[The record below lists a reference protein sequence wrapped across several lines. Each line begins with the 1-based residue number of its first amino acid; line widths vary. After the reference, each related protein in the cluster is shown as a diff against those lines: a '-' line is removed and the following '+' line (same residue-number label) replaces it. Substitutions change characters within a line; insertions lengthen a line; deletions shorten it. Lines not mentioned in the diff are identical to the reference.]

1 LTGHGPVRLLG
12 AGSGFGSKGDPRWVD
27 GASKP
32 RGLATQSGN
41 IIRMRLV
48 LLALFSLV
56 LVAPQAADAARREE
70 PRTAS
75 ARPQAGTKPPVTRPA
90 SAPQRSSATAPQR
103 SSANAPRQAARP
115 QQGSRTQQ
123 TARAGDVRTQRT
135 GIVVRGASAA
145 TVSRDASANCTRR
158 NGRTV
163 CGGRSGVAGW
173 QAGLP
178 AVDYAQTDCP
188 AGTFATLARGHENVV
203 RCMPI

>member
-1 LTGHGPVRLLG
+1 
-12 AGSGFGSKGDPRWVD
+12 
-27 GASKP
+27 
-32 RGLATQSGN
+32 
-41 IIRMRLV
+41 MRLV
-48 LLALFSLV
+48 LLALFSFV

-75 ARPQAGTKPPVTRPA
+75 ARPQAGAKAPTTRPA
-90 SAPQRSSATAPQR
+90 ATTQRSSATAPRPAARPQQ
-103 SSANAPRQAARP
+103 ATRQQQAGRP
-115 QQGSRTQQ
+115 QQGSRQQ
-123 TARAGDVRTQRT
+123 QAARPGDVRTQRT

-145 TVSRDASANCTRR
+145 TVSRDAAANCTRR

>member
-1 LTGHGPVRLLG
+1 
-12 AGSGFGSKGDPRWVD
+12 
-27 GASKP
+27 
-32 RGLATQSGN
+32 
-41 IIRMRLV
+41 MRLV
-48 LLALFSLV
+48 LLALFSFV

-75 ARPQAGTKPPVTRPA
+75 ARPQAGAKAPTTRPA
-90 SAPQRSSATAPQR
+90 ATTQRSSATAPR
-103 SSANAPRQAARP
+103 PAARP
-115 QQGSRTQQ
+115 QQGSRQQ
-123 TARAGDVRTQRT
+123 QAARPGDVRTQRT

-145 TVSRDASANCTRR
+145 TVSRDAAANCTRR

>member
-1 LTGHGPVRLLG
+1 
-12 AGSGFGSKGDPRWVD
+12 
-27 GASKP
+27 
-32 RGLATQSGN
+32 
-41 IIRMRLV
+41 MRLV

-70 PRTAS
+70 PRSAS
-75 ARPQAGTKPPVTRPA
+75 ARPQAGAKAPATRPA
-90 SAPQRSSATAPQR
+90 ATTQRSSAVTTPR
-103 SSANAPRQAARP
+103 SSAATTSRPAANARP
-115 QQGSRTQQ
+115 QQ

-145 TVSRDASANCTRR
+145 TVSREASASCTRR

-163 CGGRSGVAGW
+163 CGPSRSGVAGW

>member
-1 LTGHGPVRLLG
+1 
-12 AGSGFGSKGDPRWVD
+12 
-27 GASKP
+27 
-32 RGLATQSGN
+32 
-41 IIRMRLV
+41 MRLV

-70 PRTAS
+70 PRTQAS
-75 ARPQAGTKPPVTRPA
+75 RPQAGPKAPTTRPA
-90 SAPQRSSATAPQR
+90 AAAAPRSSATTARPATRQAAR
-103 SSANAPRQAARP
+103 PAPRQAARP
-115 QQGSRTQQ
+115 QQ

-145 TVSRDASANCTRR
+145 TVSREAAASCTRR

-163 CGGRSGVAGW
+163 CGPSRSGVAGW